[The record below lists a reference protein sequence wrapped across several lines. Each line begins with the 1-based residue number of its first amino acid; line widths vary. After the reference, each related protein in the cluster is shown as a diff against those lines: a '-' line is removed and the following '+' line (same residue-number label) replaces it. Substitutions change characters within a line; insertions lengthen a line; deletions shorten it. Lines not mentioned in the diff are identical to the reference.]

1 MTLPLPPDPNEPKEP
16 KEAPAPQPTAGESA
30 E

>member
-1 MTLPLPPDPNEPKEP
+1 MTLPLPPDPNEPKDP
-16 KEAPAPQPTAGESA
+16 KEAPAPQPTAGERA